1 MSTQGIMQGSTKGW
15 LRHTA
20 WRCMA
25 LLMALS
31 LVLSACTAPAGTGAA
46 APAPAEAGAAAST
59 EQAAAGGE
67 NHVCATVAE
76 GQDPAEVRF
85 VILGYSPNTP
95 VLYQE
100 AIDDFQA
107 ANPNIKVTLENVSWD
122 LAYERLLGWIASGDT
137 PDISVIGPKWLP
149 ELISLDGVQPFNPYV
164 SEELL
169 ADFPASLL
177 DPLTF
182 DGQIYS
188 LPEAL
193 STRLMYYRTDLLA
206 AAGITE
212 APKTWDEFTAA
223 MKAVNNP
230 PETFGFSVQGS
241 GDETVWYY
249 TYFMLGAGGYF
260 TDADGNWALNQPANV
275 EALQYFVDLVSTH
288 QVTPPDPTSI
298 AQETVQGLFTS
309 GQAAAYWGPPW
320 TLPSIDPS
328 IIENVGLADYPT
340 KSGEPAPLFIQDT
353 FVLFKDAKQPA
364 AAVAFLECWNHP
376 AYQVKFNK
384 TESLIPVT
392 NSAGSDEYFQSN
404 AALQRFVASIP
415 AARSYPI
422 KEGWE
427 SVNVAL
433 REGVQAALLGTPAQ
447 QALDEAQAKVDA
459 AQ

>member
-1 MSTQGIMQGSTKGW
+1 MNHRYTWSRPGSVT
-15 LRHTA
+15 L
-20 WRCMA
+20 
-25 LLMALS
+25 LLMLCFA
-31 LVLSACTAPAGTGAA
+31 LVLSACA
-46 APAPAEAGAAAST
+46 APAAPAAPAAS
-59 EQAAAGGE
+59 APASAGLG
-67 NHVCATVAE
+67 VCETVE
-76 GQDPAEVRF
+76 GFDSPTEVRF

-149 ELISLDGVQPFNPYV
+149 ELIALDGVQPFNPYV

-260 TDADGNWALNQPANV
+260 TDAEGNWKLNSPENV
-275 EALQYFVDLVSTH
+275 EALQFLVDLVNTYK
-288 QVTPPDPTSI
+288 VTPPDPTSI

-309 GQAAAYWGPPW
+309 GNASTYWGPPW
-320 TLPSIDPS
+320 TLPSIDPAIAPS
-328 IIENVGLADYPT
+328 VGLADYPT
-340 KSGEPAPLFIQDT
+340 KSGEPAPLYIQDS

-364 AAVAFLECWNHP
+364 AAVEFLKCWFNDK
-376 AYQVKFNK
+376 YQVKFNQV
-384 TESLIPVT
+384 ESLIPVT
-392 NSAGSDEYFQSN
+392 NSAGQDAYFAN
-404 AALQRFVASIP
+404 DPALRRFVQSIP
-415 AARSYPI
+415 YSRSYPI
-422 KEGWE
+422 KDGWE
-427 SVNVAL
+427 TVNVAL
-433 REGVQAALLGTPAQ
+433 REGVQAALLGKAPQ
-447 QALDEAQAKVDA
+447 EALDEAQAKVDA
-459 AQ
+459 AAAASN